1 MKMQN
6 YLKNISFLLF
16 IPILFM
22 GCNKL
27 ETYDDRPIITAHSF
41 SLLQNA
47 EGVDTSLVLK
57 FTFTDGD
64 GDVGLSTSDSIAP
77 YDANVMIDY
86 YEKIDGIYTKILI
99 PGTTDTL
106 NFNSRIKKF
115 GSNNPTKA
123 EVEVKVNIS
132 VVLADTVKFDYYI
145 LDKRLN
151 KSNTVTTGPIALE
164 N

>member
-1 MKMQN
+1 MV
-6 YLKNISFLLF
+6 KNTSIFILTILGIGLLA
-16 IPILFM
+16 
-22 GCNKL
+22 CNKL
-27 ETYDDRPIITAHSF
+27 EEYDDRPIITEGSY

-47 EGVDTSLVLK
+47 QGKDTSLVLK

-64 GDVGLSTSDSIAP
+64 GNVGLSTGDTIPP
-77 YDANVMIDY
+77 YDTNVKIDY
-86 YEKIDGIYTKILI
+86 LEKIDGVFTKILI

-106 NFNSRIKKF
+106 NFNSRIKTF

-145 LDKRLN
+145 IDKSLN
-151 KSNTVTTGPIALE
+151 RSNKMTTGTIVL
-164 N
+164 NN